1 MEKELNPMSFESSH
15 GTLLVNEDGAIHPD
29 SDTEDWLGTISKVDI
44 EELDNY
50 YALQGIEGK
59 CEGGDVMDFGYWDK
73 KGKYF
78 EPEKDWRLNV
88 FHSREL
94 SRAQAR
100 RIVNKSFEW
109 IKINRV

>member
-1 MEKELNPMSFESSH
+1 M
-15 GTLLVNEDGAIHPD
+15 D
-29 SDTEDWLGTISKVDI
+29 SIILAGGLGKRLGDIAKVDI

-59 CEGGDVMDFGYWDK
+59 CEGGDVVDFGYWDK

-78 EPEKDWRLNV
+78 EPEKSWRIDT
-88 FHSREL
+88 FHSTKLSKREVKEVV
-94 SRAQAR
+94 R
-100 RIVNKSFEW
+100 KSLEW